1 MTATNFSPTLRN
13 ARGQAIIDAIGTGG
27 AGSINFYTATRPA
40 AGVAIDTQT
49 LLATVECSLPAGT
62 VTGGVVTFSAI
73 TDDIL
78 ADETGTAAWARVL
91 DGAGDWVMDLDVTL
105 TAGDGPIK
113 MPSTLIYQG
122 GIVHFSSLVMT
133 EGN

>member
-1 MTATNFSPTLRN
+1 MATTNFSPTLRN
-13 ARGQAIIDAIGTGG
+13 ARGHAIIDAIGTGG
-27 AGSINFYTATRPA
+27 AGTINFYTATRPA
-40 AGVAIDTQT
+40 AGAAITSQT

-78 ADETGTAAWARVL
+78 ADKTGAATWVRVL
-91 DGAGDWVMDLDVTL
+91 DGNGDWVIDMDVTL
-105 TAGDGPIK
+105 TAGAGPVK
-113 MPSTLIYQG
+113 MPSTQVYQG
-122 GIVHFSSLVMT
+122 GIVHFSSLVIT